1 MEFLSPQRMMVE
13 MQKAV
18 TLSHRLLLQSP
29 LGPYLNR
36 FLPGPDFLVLHT
48 TGRKSGQPRQT
59 PLSFT
64 RDGTGEQAAYVVI
77 ASNGGAPRHPDW
89 YQNLQARPDA
99 DAEVEVDGRR
109 IPVRAETTEGTE
121 RDRLFEAAVRSYA
134 GYRGY
139 QARTQ
144 REIPVVRLIPR

>member
-1 MEFLSPQRMMVE
+1 MELLSPQRMMVE

-48 TGRKSGQPRQT
+48 TGRKSGKARQT

-64 RDGTGEQAAYVVI
+64 RDGTGEQAAYVLI

-89 YQNLQARPDA
+89 YLNLEAHP
-99 DAEVEVDGRR
+99 DAEVDVDGRH
-109 IPVRAETTEGTE
+109 IPVRAETAVGVE
-121 RDRLFEAAVRSYA
+121 RDRLFEAAARSYA